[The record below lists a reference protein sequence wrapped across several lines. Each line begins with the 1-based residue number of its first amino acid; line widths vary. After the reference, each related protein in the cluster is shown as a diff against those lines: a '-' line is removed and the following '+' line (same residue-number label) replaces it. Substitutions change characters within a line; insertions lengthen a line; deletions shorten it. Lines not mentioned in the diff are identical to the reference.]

1 MRKKAEALDAIDE
14 FKALAASYSRIEPDY
29 NMPRKQKQLDAHLAS
44 YSIRG
49 ANIAKLSSSD
59 IASLASYGISTALD
73 AAKRDVQQ
81 VYGIG
86 PVKKANINTWVK
98 SLAGKFQ
105 YRQALTQ
112 EDLNNIRKI
121 QADILSKQQEIKNK

>member
-1 MRKKAEALDAIDE
+1 
-14 FKALAASYSRIEPDY
+14 
-29 NMPRKQKQLDAHLAS
+29 MPRKQKQLDAHLAS

-86 PVKKANINTWVK
+86 PVKKANIDAWVK
-98 SLAGKFQ
+98 RIEGKFQ
-105 YRQALTQ
+105 YRQGITP

-121 QADILSKQQEIKNK
+121 QADIIRSDERRVGKECVNT